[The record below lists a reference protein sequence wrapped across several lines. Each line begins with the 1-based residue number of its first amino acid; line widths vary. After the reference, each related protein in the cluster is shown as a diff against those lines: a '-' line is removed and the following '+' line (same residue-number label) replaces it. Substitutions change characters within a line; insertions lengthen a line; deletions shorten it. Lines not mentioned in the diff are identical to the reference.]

1 MPAIPCS
8 QPVPGRFA
16 MQTTSRLLDDL
27 AKVANGAVS
36 ALVGVREEIDALVRQ
51 RIERLAADLDL
62 VSREEFEAV
71 KATAANAR
79 AEQEKLEKRVAE
91 LEAALK
97 KKPATRRPASKSA
110 AK

>member
-1 MPAIPCS
+1 
-8 QPVPGRFA
+8 

-36 ALVGVREEIDALVRQ
+36 ALVGVREEVDALVRQ
-51 RIERLAADLDL
+51 RVERLAADLDL

-91 LEAALK
+91 LEAASK
-97 KKPATRRPASKSA
+97 KKPAARRPASKSA

>member
-1 MPAIPCS
+1 
-8 QPVPGRFA
+8 

-36 ALVGVREEIDALVRQ
+36 ALVGVREEIDALVHQ
-51 RIERLAADLDL
+51 RVERLAADLDL
-62 VSREEFEAV
+62 VSRDEFEAV

-79 AEQEKLEKRVAE
+79 AEQERLEKRVAE

-97 KKPATRRPASKSA
+97 KKPALRRRTSKAASSK
-110 AK
+110 

>member
-1 MPAIPCS
+1 
-8 QPVPGRFA
+8 

-79 AEQEKLEKRVAE
+79 AEQEKLEKRLAA
-91 LEAALK
+91 LEAVQQ
-97 KKPATRRPASKSA
+97 KKPAPRRRASKTAS
-110 AK
+110 K